1 MMAGLLA
8 TWRVTRVLQPNF
20 LPPGPAGMPRYHVP
34 RPTLVAKQSQWHSG
48 KMSHGTESMTQN
60 ERAFL
65 MGEDYTLTRPVGRVA
80 KDRLTRGLEVQEP
93 FC

>member
-20 LPPGPAGMPRYHVP
+20 LPPGPAGMPRYRVP
-34 RPTLVAKQSQWHSG
+34 RPTLVAKQSRWHSG
-48 KMSHGTESMTQN
+48 KMSHGMESMTQN

-65 MGEDYTLTRPVGRVA
+65 MGEDCTLTELQRTG
-80 KDRLTRGLEVQEP
+80 
-93 FC
+93 